1 MYIKVKPFEMIS
13 VLTYEGLQQINE
25 HGYVKISGRIQR
37 SQREANIHKAETET
51 WVQVVVSDGQE
62 TEETLFYGIL
72 TGLSIQPDIEG
83 DIMELFLH
91 TGSKKMDYVRHKR
104 SFQRPGYSYKEIA
117 ECCIDGYRQAGM
129 IMMEGKGCLV
139 DGFTMQYEETDWEFL
154 KRLASRLHTVLVPS
168 CKVPGEKFFWGI
180 ADKKGKG
187 KLDTENYVI
196 CQKNEKDIFLINEGY
211 SRQTD
216 NFYYLVESMETFELG
231 DCIQFQGSLQCIWRI
246 ETILKGNELWHTY
259 YLKKK
264 EAILVPQIYQKEII
278 GLSLLGR
285 IKGVRDEQVQVALD
299 DDENK
304 DSGVNWFPFSTVY
317 SSPDG
322 AGWYCMPEPGDA
334 VHLYFPTEDEADAY
348 VTSAYQE
355 DRGRGVRINPECKI
369 WRNREG
375 KEIRLTSDKVLITN
389 NRGMSIELF
398 DQQGIRIQSNASITV
413 DADNDINIQSS
424 CAGLE
429 LAASGKIELRQGD
442 TKMELSDGIRL
453 SGATVKMQ

>member
-1 MYIKVKPFEMIS
+1 M
-13 VLTYEGLQQINE
+13 
-25 HGYVKISGRIQR
+25 
-37 SQREANIHKAETET
+37 
-51 WVQVVVSDGQE
+51 
-62 TEETLFYGIL
+62 
-72 TGLSIQPDIEG
+72 
-83 DIMELFLH
+83 
-91 TGSKKMDYVRHKR
+91 
-104 SFQRPGYSYKEIA
+104 
-117 ECCIDGYRQAGM
+117 
-129 IMMEGKGCLV
+129 
-139 DGFTMQYEETDWEFL
+139 
-154 KRLASRLHTVLVPS
+154 
-168 CKVPGEKFFWGI
+168 
-180 ADKKGKG
+180 
-187 KLDTENYVI
+187 
-196 CQKNEKDIFLINEGY
+196 INEGY

-334 VHLYFPTEDEADAY
+334 VRLYFPTEDEADAY